1 MDLDKGQLL
10 KQYTRNDPG
19 RWKRNGFT
27 KFPNKAIHD
36 KNLGKLEIAVLLVL
50 ISRAFKGKNA
60 SFPTL
65 RTIQKESRYSRN
77 SVLKATKNLEKFG
90 YIRVERAKKNSKKA
104 NRYYPLE

>member
-1 MDLDKGQLL
+1 MGKLL

-36 KNLGKLEIAVLLVL
+36 ERLGQKEIMVLLVL
-50 ISRAFKGKNA
+50 KSRAFNGKGV

-77 SVLKATKNLEKFG
+77 SVLKAKKNLEKFG
-90 YIRVERAKKNSKKA
+90 YIRVEQSKKNSRKA
-104 NRYYPLE
+104 NRYYFLE